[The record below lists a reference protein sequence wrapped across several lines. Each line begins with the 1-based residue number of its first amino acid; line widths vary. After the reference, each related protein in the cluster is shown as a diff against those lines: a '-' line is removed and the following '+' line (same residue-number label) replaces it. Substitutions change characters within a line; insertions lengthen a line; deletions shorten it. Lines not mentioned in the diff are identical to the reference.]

1 MRRLL
6 AVISMITLSILA
18 AEQGTTTVVTV
29 YAEGGYT
36 ETHLTVRVF
45 ADISPD
51 QEEGSLH
58 TAGVKLTYPAALLA
72 GPVPTGNE
80 TDWYFGLPE
89 NTFTYCTP
97 DISVEGEIIF
107 LSAKLDQD
115 NPAVGVEGKRILLG
129 SAVFEREPGSVLPL
143 PDDFSLAQGKEQP
156 FVDFVSTEGAVLDDA
171 VIFNAPTINSLS
183 NLYLGGVIRIL
194 RMVTGQQTDVP
205 LRPAELDK
213 NDSGQVGLDDVIAL
227 MRLLSE

>member
-18 AEQGTTTVVTV
+18 AEQGGSTVVTV

-36 ETHLTVRVF
+36 DTHLTIRVF

-51 QEEGSLH
+51 QEQGSLR

-72 GPVPTGNE
+72 NPAPVTNE

-89 NTFTYCTP
+89 KSFAYCTP
-97 DISVEGEIIF
+97 DISVEGEILF

-115 NPAVGVEGKRILLG
+115 NPATGVEGKRILLG
-129 SAVFEREPGSVLPL
+129 SAVFEREPGSVIPL
-143 PDDFSLAQGKEQP
+143 PGDFSLAQGKEEP
-156 FVDFVSTEGAVLDDA
+156 FVDFASTEGAVLDDA
-171 VIFNAPTINSLS
+171 VIFSDPTITPLS
-183 NLYLGGVIRIL
+183 SLYLGGVIRIL

-205 LRPAELDK
+205 LRTAELDK
-213 NDSGQVGLDDVIAL
+213 TDNGQVGLDDVIAL
-227 MRLLSE
+227 MRLISE